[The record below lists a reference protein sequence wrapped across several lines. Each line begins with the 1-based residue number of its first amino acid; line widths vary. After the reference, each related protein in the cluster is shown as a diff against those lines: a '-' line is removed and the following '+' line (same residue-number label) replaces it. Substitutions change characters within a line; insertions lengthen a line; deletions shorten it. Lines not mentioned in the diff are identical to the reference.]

1 MHPSTA
7 HIGRIMLCFSDAAA
21 RGAAAEGEK
30 LDAVCAQPR
39 GQRVAVIRSA
49 SNALTH
55 SLTCRRMGVRAHARA
70 RMRSSPRRPAP
81 VCAQACLRSMVHSSM
96 RASAIVVQLCDTQPR
111 AQAHRARYQPRQ
123 RRGRAR
129 AHPHL
134 VRPAHRRAATR
145 QVSARPPRR
154 PSAGVS
160 RAALHGLVLRLG
172 RRCPL
177 LLRSL
182 RCASSDAFRPPAPTA
197 EVGTGLSG
205 NRPKWERA

>member
-7 HIGRIMLCFSDAAA
+7 HIGRIMLWFSDAAA

-55 SLTCRRMGVRAHARA
+55 LPAHARA
-70 RMRSSPRRPAP
+70 RTRSSPRCPAP

-145 QVSARPPRR
+145 QVSARPPASSICAPRL
-154 PSAGVS
+154 AC
-160 RAALHGLVLRLG
+160 RAAWPCAAAREALPTAAAFFTMRQ
-172 RRCPL
+172 
-177 LLRSL
+177 L
-182 RCASSDAFRPPAPTA
+182 RCIPPARA
-197 EVGTGLSG
+197 HGRSG
-205 NRPKWERA
+205 NGPKWEQA